1 MEMPRRKLFLEGDA
15 GADGGG
21 DSQLQSLCWKWGVTG
36 AEDTRERLSRL
47 GSSNKNSFGA
57 QGSTLG
63 SQCLRAKEEPGN

>member
-15 GADGGG
+15 GADGGY
-21 DSQLQSLCWKWGVTG
+21 SQLQSLCWKWGITG
-36 AEDTRERLSRL
+36 AEDTRGILSRL